1 MRTKFLLLLI
11 GLLLLVIPSQAQE
24 EAIFGDLIFALDIS
38 LQGTE
43 PITPLTIF
51 PHGLPVIVALVDIE
65 NLEVGA
71 TITAQWLLNGNLETA
86 FAYTHE
92 NTQTGFRLWTPLI
105 NVNGIAAGS
114 WTVRILLNGD
124 LVQTG
129 SFEVTAA
136 PFVFPIQFGTTCG
149 RFTNELYG
157 DTTEYEPGTQSI
169 YAHIRYANFPQST
182 PIAGVWSHNGAIL
195 EGDGL
200 PVETTLTGNGQ
211 RCFHIGDARGLAGG
225 EYSLT
230 IVNGTNT
237 LTTATVMIILPEPE
251 FDSDGE

>member
-24 EAIFGDLIFALDIS
+24 TTFGDVIFALDIS

-43 PITPLTIF
+43 PITPLSVF
-51 PHGLPVIVALVDIE
+51 PNGLPVIVALVDIE
-65 NLEVGA
+65 NLDVGT
-71 TITAQWLLNGNLETA
+71 TITVQWLLNGNLETA

-92 NTQTGFRLWTPLI
+92 STQTSFRLWTPLI
-105 NVNGIAAGS
+105 NVNGIASGS

-129 SFEVTAA
+129 AFEITAA
-136 PFVFPIQFGTTCG
+136 PFVFPIQFGTACG

-157 DTTEYEPGTQSI
+157 DTTEYEAGAQSI
-169 YAHIRYANFPQST
+169 YALIRYANFPQST
-182 PIAGVWSHNGAIL
+182 PIAGVWSHNGDIL
-195 EGDGL
+195 EGEGL

-211 RCFHIGDARGLAGG
+211 RCFHIGDAR
-225 EYSLT
+225 
-230 IVNGTNT
+230 
-237 LTTATVMIILPEPE
+237 
-251 FDSDGE
+251 